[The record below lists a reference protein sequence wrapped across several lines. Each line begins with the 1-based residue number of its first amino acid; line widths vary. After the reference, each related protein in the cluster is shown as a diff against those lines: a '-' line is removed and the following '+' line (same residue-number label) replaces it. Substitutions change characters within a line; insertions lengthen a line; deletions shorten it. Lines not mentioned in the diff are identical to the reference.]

1 MSINL
6 ETEEVSDFMESRRQI
21 LRDKY
26 GDRAQAA
33 SAMVQLLIFSTSY
46 ISLQRRLVEA
56 RPEQL
61 LNVPRAI
68 EANARVLSAVSEALG
83 FDIDDTVYL
92 TDYVKTLTADLR
104 VVAEETE
111 NV

>member
-21 LRDKY
+21 LSDKF

-33 SAMVQLLIFSTSY
+33 SAMVQLLIFSNSY

-68 EANARVLSAVSEALG
+68 EANARVLSAVSTAFG

-92 TDYVKTLTADLR
+92 TDYAKALMADLR

-111 NV
+111 SV

>member
-21 LRDKY
+21 LSDKF

-33 SAMVQLLIFSTSY
+33 SAMVQLLIFSNSY

-68 EANARVLSAVSEALG
+68 GANARVLSAVSEALG
-83 FDIDDTVYL
+83 FGFEDV
-92 TDYVKTLTADLR
+92 VTLTEFAKALANDLTI
-104 VVAEETE
+104 VATEEE